1 MYSDSSTKHV
11 ININLVIVYQEKSG
25 EIELKGDIYNE
36 NWGHYNRLFFMY
48 ISIQYIEFILTVRHG

>member
-36 NWGHYNRLFFMY
+36 NWGHYNRLFFM
-48 ISIQYIEFILTVRHG
+48 